1 MRYIVIYT
9 DYHTGERKSFRTDW
23 FNLSENYNSDLDM
36 IVFDNLNNQITFDG
50 TSWQDIE
57 EDHL

>member
-1 MRYIVIYT
+1 MRYLIIFT
-9 DYHTGERKSFRTDW
+9 DYYTGERKSFRTDW

-36 IVFDNLNNQITFDG
+36 IVIDNLNNQITFDG